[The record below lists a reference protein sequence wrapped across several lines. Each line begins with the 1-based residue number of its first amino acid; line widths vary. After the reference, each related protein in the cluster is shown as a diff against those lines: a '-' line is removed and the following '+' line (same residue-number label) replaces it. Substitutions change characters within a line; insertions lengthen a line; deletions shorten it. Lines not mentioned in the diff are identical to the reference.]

1 MSRAIR
7 ARLHQDPP
15 PAFWLLGCGGT
26 AKAGLETTDR
36 LYRADRSPFFMRS
49 TISDTDPLPTE
60 AADSTLSLGVD
71 VQQLNAV
78 LADPQAFGPISEL
91 MVRRYRQ
98 FLNPDSIKNGARTVR
113 LNTQFAVEV
122 NRQRIVDHF
131 AADIRELVRQSG
143 AATVQPVLFA
153 SSGGGTGS
161 ALVVTLGVL
170 LTDPYFRARITEGLS
185 PNLLDTPVAIMAEP
199 FAHALKHSD
208 AHANKILANA
218 MAFRIETA
226 LLEAH
231 NVFQYIIHEGMA
243 NSNGTV
249 LDTMPQVSKVLG
261 TMIYQFC
268 KNWSHLKARFVDT
281 VDSQVLTDRYRG
293 RDVPEQHFPVTLHP
307 AFASKLPPRHI
318 SHRIRVILNG
328 RNHHETRPTNRPR

>member
-1 MSRAIR
+1 M
-7 ARLHQDPP
+7 PC
-15 PAFWLLGCGGT
+15 W
-26 AKAGLETTDR
+26 
-36 LYRADRSPFFMRS
+36 
-49 TISDTDPLPTE
+49 PTRRH
-60 AADSTLSLGVD
+60 
-71 VQQLNAV
+71 
-78 LADPQAFGPISEL
+78 LAHISEL

-143 AATVQPVLFA
+143 AATVHRSLFA

-261 TMIYQFC
+261 TMIYQFLQELVPLE
-268 KNWSHLKARFVDT
+268 SAIR
-281 VDSQVLTDRYRG
+281 RYRG
-293 RDVPEQHFPVTLHP
+293 LAGVDRPVSWSGCAGTALPRDAASRFCFKAAAAAHFAPYP
-307 AFASKLPPRHI
+307 GQPD
-318 SHRIRVILNG
+318 G
-328 RNHHETRPTNRPR
+328 RNHHETRPTNRLAKANREQSSHDFWVNRFVRPGPARIRAAIARACRSC